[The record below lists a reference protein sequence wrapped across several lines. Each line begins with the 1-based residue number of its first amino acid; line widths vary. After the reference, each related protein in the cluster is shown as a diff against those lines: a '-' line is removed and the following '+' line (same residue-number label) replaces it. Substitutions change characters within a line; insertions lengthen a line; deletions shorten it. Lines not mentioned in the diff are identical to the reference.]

1 MPCLETNGQKIWH
14 SDLHQHYLAG
24 QTPLFFLGKI
34 VFTSVLAHC
43 LWYNFISAFIFKK
56 ELKSILKDDMMLFKK
71 KSNIEIVESSVS
83 TTLNKESVLEKPI
96 PRHIALILDG
106 NGRWAKAQG
115 KPRVFGHQEG
125 MFNVEHIAEVASKM
139 GVEAMT
145 LYAFSTENWK
155 RSADEVAFLMKLP
168 VKFFDRFAPTLMRL
182 NIKTEVIGNK
192 LELPEEL
199 QDAIFRIEEMTNV
212 NTGMKL
218 MIALNYGSQ
227 DELVGMVKKVANKV
241 KVGKLSVDDISA
253 DVVDAHL
260 LTAGLPPV
268 DLLIRTS
275 GEQRISNF
283 LLWQIAYAE
292 IIFTDLAWPEFKE
305 DALYE
310 AVAEYQRRD
319 RRFGDAK

>member
-1 MPCLETNGQKIWH
+1 
-14 SDLHQHYLAG
+14 
-24 QTPLFFLGKI
+24 
-34 VFTSVLAHC
+34 
-43 LWYNFISAFIFKK
+43 
-56 ELKSILKDDMMLFKK
+56 MLFKK
-71 KSNIEIVESSVS
+71 KSKSENVESSLS
-83 TTLNKESVLEKPI
+83 TTLDKETVRSGLI

-106 NGRWAKAQG
+106 NGRWAEQRG

-125 MFNVEHIAEVASKM
+125 MFNVEHIAGVASKM

-155 RSADEVAFLMKLP
+155 RTADEVAFLMKLP
-168 VKFFDRFAPTLMRL
+168 VKFFDRFAPTLMEL
-182 NIKTEVIGNK
+182 NIKTEVMGNK

-199 QDAIFRIEEMTNV
+199 QDAICRIEEMTSK

-227 DELVGMVKKVANKV
+227 DEIVNMVKKVASKV
-241 KVGKLSVDDISA
+241 KEGKLPVNDINPEI
-253 DVVDAHL
+253 VDAHL

-292 IIFTDLAWPEFKE
+292 IIFTDVAWPDFKE
-305 DALYE
+305 DKLYE
-310 AVAEYQRRD
+310 AVAEFQRRD
-319 RRFGDAK
+319 RRFGGVK